1 MRKKEP
7 NNYSQQSNS
16 FALPKS
22 EILRGRN
29 NFDRLFSSSKKIL
42 SPSVSCRYRVYSQP
56 AGHCLIAFIAKK
68 KLGTAVKR
76 NRMKRLM
83 REAYRKNKYLVSGL
97 FTSGHFGLHFV
108 LMARSLTPEYARVER
123 DVITILEELRT
134 RLLKFQHD

>member
-7 NNYSQQSNS
+7 NNYSSQSSS

-22 EILRGRN
+22 EILRGRK
-29 NFDRLFSSSKKIL
+29 NFDRLFSSSKKIF
-42 SPSVSCRYRVYSQP
+42 STTVSCRYRIYAQP
-56 AGHCLIAFIAKK
+56 NEYCLIAFIAKK
-68 KLGTAVKR
+68 KLGTAIKR

-83 REAYRKNKYLVSGL
+83 REAYRKNKYLVSDL

-108 LMARSLTPEYARVER
+108 LMARTLTPEYAQVEQ

-134 RLLKFQHD
+134 RLLKFKPD